1 MLIVLKIVAGLFVLL
16 GLIALIK
23 KPGSIYRNNPEQKNP
38 MEGKRVV
45 FVENA
50 SEPMNADGVCGHLEA
65 TGECNHKAGFYEAVV
80 KRFLDIVLSFFGLVL
95 LSPIL
100 LFLTLWIVIDDPGPV
115 LFTQKRIGKNKQYF
129 KLHKFRSM
137 KMSTPHNV
145 PTHMLENPLFG

>member
-1 MLIVLKIVAGLFVLL
+1 MIIVLTVIAGLFFML

-23 KPGSIYRNNPEQKNP
+23 KPGSIYKNKPEQRNP
-38 MEGKRVV
+38 MEGKRVI
-45 FVENA
+45 FVENT

-65 TGECNHKAGFYEAVV
+65 TGESNHKAGFYEAVV

-115 LFTQKRIGKNKQYF
+115 LFTQKRIGKNKRYF
-129 KLHKFRSM
+129 VEYKRETITLCA
-137 KMSTPHNV
+137 
-145 PTHMLENPLFG
+145 